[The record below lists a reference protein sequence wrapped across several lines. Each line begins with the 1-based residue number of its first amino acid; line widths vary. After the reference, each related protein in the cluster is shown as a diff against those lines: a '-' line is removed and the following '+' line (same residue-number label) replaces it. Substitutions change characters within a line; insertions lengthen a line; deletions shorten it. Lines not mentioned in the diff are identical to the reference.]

1 MHRTTTL
8 TAAGLIG
15 LALFAPATASS
26 APPAPIPSCAG
37 WPATIVGTGPTVTG
51 TEGRDVIV
59 SSTATSVQALG
70 GGDKICLTTPRGAG
84 AMQVDAGAGDDEV
97 LLPVADLAPG
107 STLAGGAGRDL
118 LVAGHADGQLT
129 LDLKLSRFAIGPEV
143 SAATAFEDGFLMAPE
158 VVLVGDMRDND
169 LRFHGCQAVV
179 RGGNGDDDMVAVGGD
194 PYFDDYSFGCD
205 ASATMWGGP
214 GADLLRGGHGPDL
227 LDGGSHR
234 DRVQGRGGD
243 DVVRGGK
250 GHDVV
255 YGGKNKDRVKGGRG
269 SDRLYGNAGHDTI
282 IGGKGFDRADGSR
295 GRDRC
300 IAERERRCER

>member
-1 MHRTTTL
+1 MRRTTTP

-15 LALFAPATASS
+15 LVLCAPTSASS
-26 APPAPIPSCAG
+26 APPAAIASCAG
-37 WPATIVGTGPTVTG
+37 FPATIVGTGPTVTG

-59 SSTATSVQALG
+59 SSTATSVDALG
-70 GGDKICLTTPRGAG
+70 GDDTICLTTPRAAG
-84 AMQVDAGAGDDEV
+84 AMHVDAGPGDDEV
-97 LLPVADLAPG
+97 LLPVADLASG

-118 LVAGHADGQLT
+118 LVAGHADHPLT
-129 LDLKLSRFAIGPEV
+129 LDLKLSRFAAGPEV
-143 SAATAFEDGFLMAPE
+143 WAATAFEDGFLMAPE
-158 VVLVGDMRDND
+158 VVLVGDMWDND

-227 LDGGSHR
+227 LEGEGHR
-234 DRVQGRGGD
+234 DRVQGLGGD
-243 DVVRGGK
+243 DVVRGGQ
-250 GHDVV
+250 GHDV
-255 YGGKNKDRVKGGRG
+255 
-269 SDRLYGNAGHDTI
+269 L
-282 IGGKGFDRADGSR
+282 IGGAGFDRVDGSR

-300 IAERERRCER
+300 TADRERRCER